1 MSEEIENII
10 SLTGGMN
17 VEGEEEWESNK
28 QVALKFKEG
37 SLVGRVLARRH
48 CTVNVFKT
56 VFSRIWEK
64 EGGWFVDILAKEKGC
79 TILGLSFDDKILA
92 AKVYKK
98 STWIFHGE
106 ILITEKW
113 PPNGNWKE
121 ASLNMVEC
129 WIKMKGF
136 PPNALTLNNVKRLGN
151 MLGEVSDIQWLNTN
165 VMLMRD
171 TVRVKIKFP
180 TSKGAF
186 VGRYIPNN
194 GGQTWI
200 QFKFESLP
208 LHHRWEEEG
217 NNGVQKPRSEEAS
230 VVPPITQQVLYKGE
244 ECQFHGDNT
253 RRKTSKAEGVGGSR
267 DGYVGRVSVEE
278 IFSKE
283 QSTLTTLESSA
294 ENGDRRNFNEVDPSQ
309 HEEGQVDKMQLS
321 HHREGEVDISERHVV
336 DSKREEI
343 ASDLSD
349 VTEFVT
355 QKKSIP
361 SLSKS
366 TKKGEKR
373 EGRSVIS
380 HRSKER
386 DEEASADHSKKR
398 PTKEREAASDM
409 EIDDEPGGKRANCE
423 IEMERTMESQ
433 VSSLP

>member
-17 VEGEEEWESNK
+17 VEGEEEWESNE

-48 CTVNVFKT
+48 CTVNFFKT

-98 STWIFHGE
+98 STWIFYGE

-171 TVRVKIKFP
+171 T
-180 TSKGAF
+180 
-186 VGRYIPNN
+186 
-194 GGQTWI
+194 
-200 QFKFESLP
+200 L
-208 LHHRWEEEG
+208 
-217 NNGVQKPRSEEAS
+217 
-230 VVPPITQQVLYKGE
+230 
-244 ECQFHGDNT
+244 
-253 RRKTSKAEGVGGSR
+253 
-267 DGYVGRVSVEE
+267 
-278 IFSKE
+278 
-283 QSTLTTLESSA
+283 STT
-294 ENGDRRNFNEVDPSQ
+294 
-309 HEEGQVDKMQLS
+309 
-321 HHREGEVDISERHVV
+321 
-336 DSKREEI
+336 
-343 ASDLSD
+343 
-349 VTEFVT
+349 FVT
-355 QKKSIP
+355 QPTASR
-361 SLSKS
+361 S
-366 TKKGEKR
+366 T
-373 EGRSVIS
+373 
-380 HRSKER
+380 
-386 DEEASADHSKKR
+386 
-398 PTKEREAASDM
+398 P
-409 EIDDEPGGKRANCE
+409 PGN
-423 IEMERTMESQ
+423 
-433 VSSLP
+433 SSLPANSTGSGSTSSEQAASSFSQPDTLPSS

>member
-17 VEGEEEWESNK
+17 VEGEEEWESNE

-48 CTVNVFKT
+48 CTVNFFKT

-64 EGGWFVDILAKEKGC
+64 EG
-79 TILGLSFDDKILA
+79 
-92 AKVYKK
+92 VYKK
-98 STWIFHGE
+98 STWIFYGE

-208 LHHRWEEEG
+208 LLCFTCGHFGHE
-217 NNGVQKPRSEEAS
+217 QMDS
-230 VVPPITQQVLYKGE
+230 VDDV
-244 ECQFHGDNT
+244 
-253 RRKTSKAEGVGGSR
+253 R
-267 DGYVGRVSVEE
+267 DPANS
-278 IFSKE
+278 
-283 QSTLTTLESSA
+283 L
-294 ENGDRRNFNEVDPSQ
+294 EVDSSR
-309 HEEGQVDKMQLS
+309 KL
-321 HHREGEVDISERHVV
+321 I
-336 DSKREEI
+336 
-343 ASDLSD
+343 
-349 VTEFVT
+349 
-355 QKKSIP
+355 
-361 SLSKS
+361 
-366 TKKGEKR
+366 
-373 EGRSVIS
+373 
-380 HRSKER
+380 
-386 DEEASADHSKKR
+386 
-398 PTKEREAASDM
+398 AASQLHWFWFDF
-409 EIDDEPGGKRANCE
+409 
-423 IEMERTMESQ
+423 
-433 VSSLP
+433 